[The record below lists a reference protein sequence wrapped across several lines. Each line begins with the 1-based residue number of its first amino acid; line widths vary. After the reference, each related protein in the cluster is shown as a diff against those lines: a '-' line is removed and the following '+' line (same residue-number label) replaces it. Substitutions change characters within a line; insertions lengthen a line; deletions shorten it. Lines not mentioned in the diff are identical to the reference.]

1 MDQINEFL
9 KNNYSGHAVKGLYGP
24 WEIPEVT
31 KRIVC
36 NDGFSI
42 SVQANT
48 FSYCIPHDNKAWPYS
63 KVELGFP
70 SAIDDLIEDFSDEPG
85 TTETVYPYVPIE
97 IVNQLIEKHGG
108 IANN

>member
-9 KNNYSGHAVKGLYGP
+9 KNNYSGQAVKGVYGP

-70 SAIDDLIEDFSDEPG
+70 SAIDDLIEDFSEEPG

-97 IVNQLIEKHGG
+97 IVN
-108 IANN
+108 